1 LHVDISVL
9 DVMVIRMKV
18 LLREDF
24 FHLSVIWW
32 LFKQRH
38 VAFMMVQGLKTF
50 GKNAI
55 AITLLNSFIRWLV
68 SGSLNRMKIFKA
80 LRHFSLRILLLL
92 YHLRLNFEAIFLYF

>member
-1 LHVDISVL
+1 VHVNISVL
-9 DVMVIRMKV
+9 DVMIIRMKV
-18 LLREDF
+18 LLREDI

-38 VAFMMVQGLKTF
+38 VAVLMVQGLTTF

-68 SGSLNRMKIFKA
+68 C
-80 LRHFSLRILLLL
+80 
-92 YHLRLNFEAIFLYF
+92 